1 MTDFSAAMRKA
12 AKGDRS
18 NAAMTREVGVPLADG
33 LLSFAN
39 KRYAEAMQIIEPV
52 RDIAGRFGGSH
63 AQRDLLTLTM
73 IEASIQL
80 GDGRRARHYIG
91 ERLTHKPTAW
101 SERLL
106 ARSTR
111 VRQADRA
118 YPFNALAVA
127 A

>member
-1 MTDFSAAMRKA
+1 
-12 AKGDRS
+12 
-18 NAAMTREVGVPLADG
+18 
-33 LLSFAN
+33 
-39 KRYAEAMQIIEPV
+39 MQTIEPV

-73 IEASIQL
+73 IEASIQS

-106 ARSTR
+106 ARLGTR
-111 VRQADRA
+111 AINDYAFKGRCACRCGVSGLHYEIDASPIKARIRSSSASSSRLNSRSCGADDFR
-118 YPFNALAVA
+118 
-127 A
+127 